1 MKLPLGSG
9 AVAATAIC
17 AGFLLSQPEPPRR
30 TGPRPD
36 GGFLLNSGWLLKP
49 AGRQIALST
58 GPMASALSQDG
69 KHLLILNGGYLQPMV
84 TVHNA
89 VTLEQISSASLQDG
103 WLGLTFAP
111 TSNLFY
117 VGGGSRASVF
127 EFELTAEGRAEALR
141 TFTLV
146 PEASRKHTD
155 FIGDV
160 QISPDGRL
168 IYAAALHRDSI
179 FVVNPQSGMVIE
191 EWKTVSRPY
200 RILFHPD
207 GKSFFVTG
215 WGDGQIRQHDA
226 NSGAE
231 INRLAVGPAPMDMV
245 LSTRRPEVEGEE
257 SAWPHV
263 ARIFIAL
270 SNTNSVAVLGLSAE
284 RGLRVIERINAGLYP
299 NQPAGMT
306 PSALALSADHKR
318 LAIIAS
324 DANAVASVDITG
336 PRSRVEGFIPTGWY
350 PTAARYLA
358 SDRLLVLNGRGPRS
372 FPNPKG
378 PNPEIRRAPVH
389 EGIAAVEYVGAIQRG
404 SASLIDAP
412 GAEQLAVYTRQVLRN
427 SPYQSG
433 SAAESGVP
441 GNSVLSSAPG
451 RPSPI
456 EHVIYIVKENRTYDQ
471 VLGDMATGDGDASLC
486 LFPEDITPNHHKL
499 AREFVQLD
507 NFYVNAD
514 VSADGHNWSFA
525 SIAPAYVQRMWP
537 NTYGGRR
544 RHSDYEGGERAAM
557 PPAGYIWNNVLAR
570 GLSMRNYGWWCANR
584 MPAPASGPQ
593 IAAVRDPALARH
605 TNMDYRA
612 FDLDYKD
619 VGRAKV
625 FLKDLEE
632 FERTDSMP
640 RFITLRVGNDHTAGT
655 LPGKFSPKALM
666 ADNDLA
672 LGMIVAGVSRSRF
685 WPKTAIFV
693 LEADAQNGPD
703 HVDSHRSIAYVLSP
717 YTRGRG
723 LDSSMY
729 NTVSMLKTIEVIL
742 GLAPMTMHDAGAR
755 AMFTCFRDKP
765 DTTPYTY
772 VQPKYN
778 LDERNPPNAP
788 QAARSRSFDF
798 KEAGRIDDGGMN
810 GILWLALKRAPMPAP
825 ARSYR
830 GRSGRPIR

>member
-1 MKLPLGSG
+1 MFVRL
-9 AVAATAIC
+9 ATAASTIAC

-30 TGPRPD
+30 VGARPD
-36 GGFLLNSGWLLKP
+36 GSFLLNSGWLLKP
-49 AGRQIALST
+49 AGRQIPLGT
-58 GPMASALSQDG
+58 GPMASAVSQDG
-69 KHLLILNGGYLQPMV
+69 RYLLILHGGYLQPTV
-84 TVHNA
+84 TVHDA
-89 VTLEQISSASLQDG
+89 GTLAQVSSARLADG

-111 TSNLFY
+111 KSNLFY

-127 EFELTAEGRAEALR
+127 EFELTGEGRVEPRR
-141 TFTLV
+141 TFVLV
-146 PEASRKHTD
+146 PEADRKHTD

-160 QISPDGRL
+160 QLSPDGRL
-168 IYAAALHRDSI
+168 IYAAALYRDSI
-179 FVVNPQSGMVIE
+179 FVINPQSGMIIE

-207 GKSFFVTG
+207 GRSFFVTG
-215 WGDGQIRQHDA
+215 WGDGQLRQHDA
-226 NSGAE
+226 GSGAE
-231 INRLAVGPAPMDMV
+231 INRLAIGPAPMDMV
-245 LSTRRPEVEGEE
+245 LSTRRPEQE
-257 SAWPHV
+257 SEDSGWPYA
-263 ARIFIAL
+263 ARLFVAL

-306 PSALALSADHKR
+306 PSALALSGDQKR
-318 LAIIAS
+318 LAIVAS
-324 DANAVASVDITG
+324 DANAAASVDISG

-358 SDRLLVLNGRGPRS
+358 SNRLMVLNGRGPRS

-389 EGIAAVEYVGAIQRG
+389 EGVAAVEYVGAIQRG

-412 GAEQLAVYTRQVLRN
+412 SPGQLADFTRQVLRN

-433 SAAESGVP
+433 SAAESGTP
-441 GNSVLSSAPG
+441 DTSILSSLPG

-471 VLGDMATGDGDASLC
+471 ILGDMASGNGDPSLC
-486 LFPEDITPNHHKL
+486 LFPEEITPNHHKL

-514 VSADGHNWSFA
+514 VSADGHNWSSA

-537 NTYGGRR
+537 NSYGGRR
-544 RHSDYEGGERAAM
+544 RHYDYEGGERAAV
-557 PPAGYIWNNVLAR
+557 PPAGYIWSNVLAR
-570 GLSMRNYGWWCANR
+570 GLSMRNYGWWCTNR
-584 MPAPASGPQ
+584 TPAPSSGPQ

-605 TNMDYRA
+605 TNMDFRA
-612 FDLDYKD
+612 FDLQYKD
-619 VGRAKV
+619 VDRARV
-625 FLKDLEE
+625 FLKDLEA
-632 FERTDSMP
+632 FERDGSMP
-640 RFITLRVGNDHTAGT
+640 RFMTIRIGNDHTSGT
-655 LPGKFSPKALM
+655 SPGRYSPKAAM

-672 LGMIVAGVSRSRF
+672 LGMIAAGVSKSRF

-693 LEADAQNGPD
+693 LEDDAQNGAD
-703 HVDSHRSIAYVLSP
+703 HVDSHRSAAFILSP

-765 DTTPYTY
+765 DTTPYAY

-788 QAARSRSFDF
+788 LAARSRSFDF
-798 KEAGRIDDGGMN
+798 EEADRIDDGGMN
-810 GILWLALKRAPMPAP
+810 EILWLALKGAPMPAP
-825 ARSYR
+825 ARSYW
-830 GRSGRPIR
+830 GR

>member
-1 MKLPLGSG
+1 MRSRLGLG
-9 AVAATAIC
+9 AAVTTAVC

-36 GGFLLNSGWLLKP
+36 GSFLLNSGWLLKP
-49 AGRQIALST
+49 AGRQIPLST
-58 GPMASALSQDG
+58 GPMASALSPDG
-69 KHLLILNGGYLQPMV
+69 KYLLILNGGYLQPVV

-89 VTLEQISSASLQDG
+89 ETLQQISSISLQDG

-111 TSNLFY
+111 KGNLFY
-117 VGGGSRASVF
+117 VGGGARASVF
-127 EFELTAEGRAEALR
+127 EFELTAAGRVEARR
-141 TFTLV
+141 TFPLV
-146 PEASRKHTD
+146 AEASRKHTD

-160 QISPDGRL
+160 QFSPDGRL

-179 FVVNPQSGMVIE
+179 FVINPQSGMVIE

-207 GKSFFVTG
+207 GRSFFVTG

-226 NSGAE
+226 NTGGE
-231 INRLAVGPAPMDMV
+231 INRLAAGPAPMDMV
-245 LSTRRPEVEGEE
+245 LSTRRPEEGGEE
-257 SAWPHV
+257 IAWPYV
-263 ARIFIAL
+263 ARIFVAL
-270 SNTNSVAVLGLSAE
+270 SNTNSVAVFGLTAE

-306 PSALALSADHKR
+306 PSALALSADDRR
-318 LAIIAS
+318 LAIVAS
-324 DANAVASVDITG
+324 DANAVASVDISG

-358 SDRLLVLNGRGPRS
+358 SGRLLVLNGRGPRS

-412 GAEQLAVYTRQVLRN
+412 GAEQLAGYTREVLRN

-441 GNSVLSSAPG
+441 GNSVLSSTPD

-471 VLGDMATGDGDASLC
+471 VLGDMASGNGDRSLC
-486 LFPEDITPNHHKL
+486 LFPEEITPNHHKL

-514 VSADGHNWSFA
+514 VSADGHNWASA

-537 NTYGGRR
+537 NSYGGRR
-544 RHSDYEGGERAAM
+544 RHYDYEGGERAAM
-557 PPAGYIWNNVLAR
+557 PPAGYIWTNVLAR
-570 GLSMRNYGWWCANR
+570 GLSMRNYGWWCTNR
-584 MPAPASGPQ
+584 TPAPASGPQ
-593 IAAVRDPALARH
+593 IASVRDPMLARH
-605 TNMDYRA
+605 TNMDFRA
-612 FDLDYKD
+612 FDLEYKD
-619 VGRAKV
+619 ADRAKV
-625 FLKDLEE
+625 FLRDLEE
-632 FERTDSMP
+632 FERSGSMP
-640 RFITLRVGNDHTAGT
+640 RFITLRLGNDHTAGAS
-655 LPGKFSPKALM
+655 PGKYSPKALM

-672 LGMIVAGVSRSRF
+672 LGMIVAGASKSKF
-685 WPKTAIFV
+685 WPRTAIFV
-693 LEADAQNGPD
+693 LEDDAQNGPD

-723 LDSSMY
+723 LDSTMY

-755 AMFTCFRDKP
+755 AMHTCFRDKP

-772 VQPKYN
+772 VLPKYN
-778 LDERNPPNAP
+778 LEERNPANAP
-788 QAARSRSFDF
+788 QAARRLAFDF
-798 KEAGRIDDGGMN
+798 EEADRIDDRGMN
-810 GILWLALKRAPMPAP
+810 EILWLALKGAPMPAP
-825 ARSYR
+825 VRSYR
-830 GRSGRPIR
+830 GR